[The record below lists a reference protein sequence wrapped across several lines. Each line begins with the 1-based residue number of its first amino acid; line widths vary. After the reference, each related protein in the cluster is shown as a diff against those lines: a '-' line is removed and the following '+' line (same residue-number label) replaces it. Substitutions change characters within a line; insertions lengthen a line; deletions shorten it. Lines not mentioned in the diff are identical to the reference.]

1 MSQPTRAQRATPGA
15 PGFVISDKPCHPDG
29 GIFFNQNE
37 AVRSFCPAIKKSEKT
52 GWAAVLAKVS
62 DPWTEARLVEFHDY
76 ENRLLLASRRLE
88 SATAIS
94 RTIRN
99 SLRELGSSLDN
110 RLRVR
115 NLKSV

>member
-1 MSQPTRAQRATPGA
+1 VRKERHLARRDLSLVTNH
-15 PGFVISDKPCHPDG
+15 VIPDG

-88 SATAIS
+88 SATASS

-99 SLRELGSSLDN
+99 SLRELGSSLHN

-115 NLKSV
+115 NLKSA